1 MEVIWGILL
10 VVTTIL
16 LIFISHIKKWLI
28 KISNDVVNGI
38 NLNTV
43 QRENIR
49 DANIKLLA
57 KTSAEFEKILIEQ
70 LSVINQ
76 YIESKKELEIR
87 EFEKQHYLIQ
97 KMTFLLPY
105 ETINSKILLESLEY
119 KMWDEKDDL
128 KIIQQ
133 RFFIWFTKMIFER
146 KLKISDFYITRKD
159 RFDKYGMEKGFII
172 LFKYIKQGEYDSILK
187 TRLKDKSSLELYE
200 RWNDWDYEYENN
212 YYFKS
217 IHGIFEK
224 DYNLVEKI
232 NNRLE
237 RLYFELDKMLN
248 EDEKVM
254 IISFHEYLEFL
265 SEAWGI
271 NSNLFVQAYFLNEKN
286 IDFINFMK
294 IGNFDWTP
302 NKKNEDTFDIYN
314 LSNILDISK
323 EEDEIIFKYKSLLLQ
338 LLSEKDSNNI
348 KTIIDEL
355 IKLSESGFPY
365 ASLVLGIIYLDGFK
379 VLKSPIKSKN
389 YVEKTYEQGLS
400 KPAKEIWNKFEL
412 WKIK

>member
-146 KLKISDFYITRKD
+146 KLKISDFYIIRKD

-187 TRLKDKSSLELYE
+187 TRLKDKSSLELNE

-271 NSNLFVQAYFLNEKN
+271 NSNLFVQTYFLNEKN
-286 IDFINFMK
+286 IDFIDFLK

>member
-10 VVTTIL
+10 VVTIL
-16 LIFISHIKKWLI
+16 LSQIKKWLI

-187 TRLKDKSSLELYE
+187 TRLKDKSSLELNE

>member
-57 KTSAEFEKILIEQ
+57 KTSAEFEKILTEQ

-87 EFEKQHYLIQ
+87 EFEKQQYLIQ

-187 TRLKDKSSLELYE
+187 TRLKDKSSLELNE

>member
-57 KTSAEFEKILIEQ
+57 KTSAEFEKILTEQ

-187 TRLKDKSSLELYE
+187 TRLKDKSSLELNE

>member
-1 MEVIWGILL
+1 MEVIFGILL

-57 KTSAEFEKILIEQ
+57 KTSAEFEKILTEQ

-146 KLKISDFYITRKD
+146 KLKISDFYIIRKD

-187 TRLKDKSSLELYE
+187 TRLKDKSSLELNE

-271 NSNLFVQAYFLNEKN
+271 NSNLFVQTYFLNEKN
-286 IDFINFMK
+286 IDFIDFLK

-365 ASLVLGIIYLDGFK
+365 ASLVLGMIYLDGFK

>member
-187 TRLKDKSSLELYE
+187 TRLKDKSSLELNE

>member
-57 KTSAEFEKILIEQ
+57 KTSAEFEKILTEQ

-146 KLKISDFYITRKD
+146 KLKISDFYIIRKD

-187 TRLKDKSSLELYE
+187 TRLKDKSSLELNE

-271 NSNLFVQAYFLNEKN
+271 NSNLFVQTYFLNEKN
-286 IDFINFMK
+286 IDFIDFLK

-365 ASLVLGIIYLDGFK
+365 ASLVLGMIYLDGFK

>member
-187 TRLKDKSSLELYE
+187 TRLKDKSSLELNE

-271 NSNLFVQAYFLNEKN
+271 NSNLFVQTYFLNEKN
-286 IDFINFMK
+286 IDFIDFLK

>member
-57 KTSAEFEKILIEQ
+57 KTSAEFEKILTEQ

-146 KLKISDFYITRKD
+146 KLKISDFYIIRKD

-187 TRLKDKSSLELYE
+187 TRLKDKSSLELNE

-271 NSNLFVQAYFLNEKN
+271 NSNLFVQTYFLNEKN
-286 IDFINFMK
+286 IDFIDFLK

>member
-1 MEVIWGILL
+1 MEVIFGILL

-57 KTSAEFEKILIEQ
+57 KTSAEFEKILTEQ

-146 KLKISDFYITRKD
+146 KLKISDFYIIRKD

-187 TRLKDKSSLELYE
+187 TRLKDKSSLELNE

-271 NSNLFVQAYFLNEKN
+271 NSNLFVQTYFLNEKN
-286 IDFINFMK
+286 IDFIDFLK

>member
-1 MEVIWGILL
+1 MELLWGILL
-10 VVTTIL
+10 VLTIL
-16 LIFISHIKKWLI
+16 LILLSHIKKWLI
-28 KISNDVVNGI
+28 KISNDVINGI
-38 NLNTV
+38 NLNTT

-49 DANIKLLA
+49 DTNIKLFA
-57 KTSAEFEKILIEQ
+57 KTFTKFEKKLTEQ

-76 YIESKKELEIR
+76 YIESKKEPEIR
-87 EFEKQHYLIQ
+87 EFEKQHYFIQ
-97 KMTFLLPY
+97 KMPFLFPY
-105 ETINSKILLESLEY
+105 ETINSKFLLDSLNY
-119 KMWDEKDDL
+119 RMWDEKDDL

-133 RFFIWFTKMIFER
+133 RFFIWFTKMIFEK
-146 KLKISDFYITRKD
+146 KLNISDFDIIKKD
-159 RFDKYGMEKGFII
+159 RFDKYGMNKGFII
-172 LFKYIKQGEYDSILK
+172 VFKYINQGEYDSILK
-187 TRLKDKSSLELYE
+187 IRLKDKSSLELNE
-200 RWNDWDYEYENN
+200 RWNDWDYEHKND
-212 YYFKS
+212 YYLKS
-217 IHGIFEK
+217 IRGIFEK
-224 DYNLVEKI
+224 DYNLVEEI
-232 NNRLE
+232 NNGLE
-237 RLYFELDKMLN
+237 RLYSGLDKMLN

-302 NKKNEDTFDIYN
+302 NKEKEDTFDIYN

-323 EEDEIIFKYKSLLLQ
+323 GEDEIIFKYKSLLLQ

-355 IKLSESGFPY
+355 IKLSENGHEY
-365 ASLVLGIIYLDGFK
+365 ASLALGMIYLDGYK
-379 VLKSPIKSKN
+379 ILKNPNKSKI
-389 YVEKTYEQGLS
+389 YIEKAYEQGLT
-400 KPAKEIWNKFEL
+400 KPSEEIWNKFEL